1 MAEYHYDHQS
11 SSQQLVDLSRHTRIF
26 ILAGFLGG
34 ILGLARSIGSVLIFL
49 AILPVGPIPISIL
62 NIIRRFAVILLIMG
76 VIGLSIEY
84 KASPLILVAVLDAVV
99 LILNE
104 IYIAY
109 IVTTG
114 TVEMLMALSLSSFI
128 VGRTS
133 SIIFGIILLR
143 LRDRSSQ
150 SSVFTI
156 YGLIEV
162 MWPLVRFPVAI
173 ALPSVSDVIHH
184 AAALV
189 IGILSVMLYY
199 NELRKGPVII
209 HDDAPDWSQSPEVWE

>member
-11 SSQQLVDLSRHTRIF
+11 SSQQLDRLSRHTRLF
-26 ILAGFLGG
+26 ILAGFLGAV
-34 ILGLARSIGSVLIFL
+34 LGLARSIGSVLIFL
-49 AILPVGPIPISIL
+49 TILPVGPIPISIL

-109 IVTTG
+109 VVTTG

-128 VGRTS
+128 VGS
-133 SIIFGIILLR
+133 AASIIFGIMLLR

-150 SSVFTI
+150 SRIFTI

-162 MWPLVRFPVAI
+162 IWPPVYFLVAI
-173 ALPSVSDVIHH
+173 AVPSLSYVISQTT
-184 AAALV
+184 ALL
-189 IGILSVMLYY
+189 IGILSVVLYY
-199 NELRKGPVII
+199 NELRKGPVIV
-209 HDDAPDWSQSPEVWE
+209 HDDAPEWSQSSEVWD